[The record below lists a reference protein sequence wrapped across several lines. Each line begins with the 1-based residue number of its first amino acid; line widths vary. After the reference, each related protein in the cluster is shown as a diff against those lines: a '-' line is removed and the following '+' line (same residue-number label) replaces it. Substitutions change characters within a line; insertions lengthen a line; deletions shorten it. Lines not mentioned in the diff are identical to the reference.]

1 MAGVELGVLEG
12 KRYVFDKGEIRLVIP
27 DVRDGVRAGAGR
39 KFQIADYSQIEVR
52 LMAFMS
58 QETTIIDAL
67 NLKKDIHCHMTSL
80 VYGIAYDLLDAVVV
94 QKDKKHPRYNELS
107 KKRSGIKSLVFG
119 LPYGAGPRRVAE
131 MIQERDEDGNPIET
145 MEHAIDRAKELI
157 EDYFAQA
164 PKLKAWLQEQK
175 RMAQTQGYTCSIEG
189 RKRFYELPER
199 NNPDYEEI
207 MSQIGR
213 YASNHPIQSSSA
225 DMLKDAMR
233 RLYLLHRGWDGGA
246 AEPWAAPKVLDANLL
261 LVCHDEAVTD
271 CAMRD
276 LDRGQ
281 AMLARSMGDAYNAV
295 SMKRIVP
302 PGVTKTFYLSDIWNE
317 VDVITSDFWS
327 KD

>member
-1 MAGVELGVLEG
+1 M
-12 KRYVFDKGEIRLVIP
+12 D
-27 DVRDGVRAGAGR
+27 
-39 KFQIADYSQIEVR
+39 
-52 LMAFMS
+52 
-58 QETTIIDAL
+58 
-67 NLKKDIHCHMTSL
+67 
-80 VYGIAYDLLDAVVV
+80 
-94 QKDKKHPRYNELS
+94 
-107 KKRSGIKSLVFG
+107 
-119 LPYGAGPRRVAE
+119 
-131 MIQERDEDGNPIET
+131 
-145 MEHAIDRAKELI
+145 HAIERAKELI
-157 EDYFAQA
+157 ENYFAQA

-175 RMAQTQGYTCSIEG
+175 RMAQTQGFTCSIEG
-189 RKRFYELPER
+189 RKRFYELPDR
-199 NNPDYEEI
+199 NNPDYDQI

-213 YASNHPIQSSSA
+213 FAGNHPIQASSA

-233 RLYLLHRGWDGGA
+233 RLYLHHRGWDGGA

-276 LDRGQ
+276 LGRGE